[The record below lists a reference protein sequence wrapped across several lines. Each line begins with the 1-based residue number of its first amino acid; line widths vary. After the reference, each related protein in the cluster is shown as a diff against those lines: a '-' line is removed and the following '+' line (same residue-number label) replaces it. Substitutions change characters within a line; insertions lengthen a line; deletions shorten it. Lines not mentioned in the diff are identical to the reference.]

1 MREYLPFFVGSW
13 LMTVGRYTWAFF
25 SVPGNVVK
33 RWNAFSVLFLS
44 CFSLILVTFAQNFS
58 ILMKKQL
65 NLKVENLK
73 KITEQHILLSLVAP
87 NGDMPEIKAGQFV
100 EVKVDNAP
108 TVFLRRPIS
117 VHFVDYAKQRLDLL
131 VALVGDGTRKMA
143 TLSVGDEVSVLLPLG
158 NGFPMPTKAGAK
170 CLLVGG
176 GVGIA
181 PLLYLGDRLKAAGHQ
196 VSFLLGARNAG
207 GVMLEDEF
215 KKFGSLYLTTEDG
228 SVGKKGF
235 VTNHSIL
242 EKERFDE
249 IFVCGPT
256 PMMKAVAKYAYAKNI
271 ECYVSLENKM
281 ACGLGACLCCVT
293 EDNKGHNRC
302 VCSEGP
308 VFNINELPWQN

>member
-1 MREYLPFFVGSW
+1 MEEISLNWDSFYIHVNETTQKW
-13 LMTVGRYTWAFF
+13 V
-25 SVPGNVVK
+25 
-33 RWNAFSVLFLS
+33 
-44 CFSLILVTFAQNFS
+44 CFCMIFQQQFRFCCYFVTFAQNLS

-65 NLKVENLK
+65 NLKVENLR

-87 NGDMPEIKAGQFV
+87 GGDMPEIKAGQFV

-131 VALVGDGTRKMA
+131 IALVGDGTRKMA

-196 VSFLLGARNAG
+196 VSFLLGVRNAG
-207 GVMLEDEF
+207 GVMLENEF
-215 KKFGSLYLTTEDG
+215 KKFGDLYLTTEDG
-228 SVGKKGF
+228 SVGEKGF

-242 EKERFDE
+242 EKEQFDE